1 MLPARSGHFTMG
13 AVMPKCCGAGL
24 ALIVACCVSGAGAL
38 AQGRTLKQR
47 ILANPQGEIGPAIS
61 MVAAAERASPRERQG
76 GGEIAINWCHIY
88 GTWHGSR
95 DDHFLDHFQHVA
107 EHYVLLRGQLQAGGY
122 PAEVVRPD
130 LNAIVSA
137 YLAELQRRHTSGLDL
152 KDIAGIKR
160 AILPFEQR
168 LGARMN
174 AYRQQ
179 YDRTAPRPEVWQQC
193 GGDYMGFVKVR
204 TRPADGSVR
213 LIRDFYYKLCQKTG
227 IHPLSNQ
234 CDKWSLVTS
243 SREIPGGIYYYVV
256 NWPNGRTECDRIEF
270 DGATPEQDEKIVTIA
285 QSGRDC
291 AR

>member
-1 MLPARSGHFTMG
+1 
-13 AVMPKCCGAGL
+13 MPKCGGVGL
-24 ALIVACCVSGAGAL
+24 ALLVACCMFGADAL
-38 AQGRTLKQR
+38 AQGLTLKQR
-47 ILANPQGEIGPAIS
+47 ILANPQGEIGTAIS
-61 MVAAAERASPRERQG
+61 MVAAAERGSRRERQR

-95 DDHFLDHFQHVA
+95 DDHFLEHFEHVA
-107 EHYVLLRGQLQAGGY
+107 QQYVHLRGQLQAGGY
-122 PAEVVRPD
+122 PTEVVRAD

-137 YLAELQRRHTSGLDL
+137 YLAELQRRWSSGLDL

-179 YDRTAPRPEVWQQC
+179 SDRTAAQPNVWREC

-243 SREIPGGIYYYVV
+243 SRDVPGGIYYYLVS
-256 NWPNGRTECDRIEF
+256 WPNGRTECDRIEF
-270 DGATPEQDEKIVTIA
+270 DGASPAEDEKVVTIA
-285 QSGRDC
+285 QSGREC